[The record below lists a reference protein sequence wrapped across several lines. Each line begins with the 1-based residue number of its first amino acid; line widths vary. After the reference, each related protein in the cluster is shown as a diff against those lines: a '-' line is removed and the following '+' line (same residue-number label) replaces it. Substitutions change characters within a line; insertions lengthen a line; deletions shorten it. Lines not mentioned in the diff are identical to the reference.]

1 MFSFLDGHFSGVTFS
16 INDDIMIQYI
26 NTTDIWEYLL
36 PRYIIITSGDT
47 NFGFMNARAGMNFE
61 EIQQSAYEEEVREGF
76 MYWYEQGVYYIRY
89 TDDYYEYIFL
99 SDYPDGKDSWLMIS
113 KKRYDA
119 PISFLY

>member
-1 MFSFLDGHFSGVTFS
+1 MSEWGMFSFLDGHFSGVTFS

-36 PRYIIITSGDT
+36 PRCIIITSGDT

-76 MYWYEQGVYYIRY
+76 MYWYEQEVYYIRY

-113 KKRYDA
+113 KKK
-119 PISFLY
+119 I